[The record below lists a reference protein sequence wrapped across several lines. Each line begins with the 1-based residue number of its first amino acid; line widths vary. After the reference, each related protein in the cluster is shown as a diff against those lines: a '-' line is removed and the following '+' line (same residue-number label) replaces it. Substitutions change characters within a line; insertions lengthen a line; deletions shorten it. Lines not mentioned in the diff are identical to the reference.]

1 MQIEKILK
9 DRKGRDLKF
18 LCGYD
23 ETLDYVFM
31 CVYYKDRL
39 VFDNLSLANALD
51 IRDFTYYKE
60 IALRKY
66 GVFLDDIEIQ
76 INDFLDRYFHH
87 DRPTNKIYSVV
98 IKSIGT
104 TENKCLKAKERI
116 KDLPKCKH
124 FKRELHKLHEIRR
137 TIENIDIK
145 DMTNEKQIDFS
156 FTSK

>member
-1 MQIEKILK
+1 LQIEKNLK
-9 DRKGRDLKF
+9 DKKKRDLKF

-31 CVYYKDRL
+31 CVYFKDRL
-39 VFDNLSLANALD
+39 IFDNLSLANALD
-51 IRDFTYYKE
+51 IRDFSYYKE

-66 GVFLDDIEIQ
+66 GVFLDDIENE
-76 INDFLDRYFHH
+76 INDYLDRYFHH

-98 IKSIGT
+98 IKTIGT
-104 TENKCLKAKERI
+104 TENKCLKAKKIE
-116 KDLPKCKH
+116 DLPKCKH
-124 FKRELHKLHEIRR
+124 FKSELHKLHEIRR

-145 DMTNEKQIDFS
+145 DIKNEKKIDFY

>member
-9 DRKGRDLKF
+9 DKKGRELKF
-18 LCGYD
+18 ICGYD
-23 ETLDYVFM
+23 EILDYVFM
-31 CVYYKDRL
+31 CVYNDDLL
-39 VFDNLSLANALD
+39 VFDNLALKNALE
-51 IRDFTYYKE
+51 IKDFSYYKE

-66 GVFLDDIEIQ
+66 GVFLDDIEIE
-76 INDFLDRYFHH
+76 INDYLDRYFHH

-104 TENKCLKAKERI
+104 TENKCLKAKQIE
-116 KDLPKCKH
+116 DLPKCKH
-124 FKRELHKLHEIRR
+124 FKNELHKLHEIRR

-145 DMTNEKQIDFS
+145 DMTNEKKVYFS

>member
-1 MQIEKILK
+1 LQIEKNLK
-9 DRKGRDLKF
+9 DKKNRDLKF

-31 CVYYKDRL
+31 CVYFKDRL
-39 VFDNLSLANALD
+39 IFDNLSLANALD
-51 IRDFTYYKE
+51 IRDFSYYKE

-66 GVFLDDIEIQ
+66 GVFLDDIENE
-76 INDFLDRYFHH
+76 INDYLDRYFHH

-98 IKSIGT
+98 IKTIGT
-104 TENKCLKAKERI
+104 TENKCLKAKKIE
-116 KDLPKCKH
+116 DLPKCKH
-124 FKRELHKLHEIRR
+124 FKSELHKLHEIRR

-145 DMTNEKQIDFS
+145 DIKNEKKIDFY

>member
-31 CVYYKDRL
+31 CVFYKDRL
-39 VFDNLSLANALD
+39 IFDNLSLTNALE
-51 IRDFTYYKE
+51 IKDFSYYKE

-66 GVFLDDIEIQ
+66 GVFLNDVEIEI
-76 INDFLDRYFHH
+76 NDYLDRYFHH
-87 DRPTNKIYSVV
+87 DRPTNKIYNVV

-104 TENKCLKAKERI
+104 TENKCQKAKEKI
-116 KDLPKCKH
+116 EDLPKTKH
-124 FKRELHKLHEIRR
+124 YKSELSKLHEIRR
-137 TIENIDIK
+137 TIERIDIK
-145 DMTNEKQIDFS
+145 EINENQVTFS
-156 FTSK
+156 HTSK